1 MLLCV
6 RSLRLI
12 TRSIVCVGFSRILGT
27 LRDCARGG
35 VLIDCI
41 KSVTIAIIETKCV
54 FQETIGLTET
64 TQLLRKAC
72 KVTER
77 VQNVY
82 DYMDIVD
89 KLVIYL
95 EKMSDRGWLDLG
107 MHWSEVSSAYD
118 MIDSLK

>member
-41 KSVTIAIIETKCV
+41 KPVTISIIETKCV

-72 KVTER
+72 KVIER
-77 VQNVY
+77 VQNIY
-82 DYMDIVD
+82 DMDIVD
-89 KLVIYL
+89 KLVIYFRKNVRQRLVRSRNAL
-95 EKMSDRGWLDLG
+95 ERSFQP
-107 MHWSEVSSAYD
+107 YD